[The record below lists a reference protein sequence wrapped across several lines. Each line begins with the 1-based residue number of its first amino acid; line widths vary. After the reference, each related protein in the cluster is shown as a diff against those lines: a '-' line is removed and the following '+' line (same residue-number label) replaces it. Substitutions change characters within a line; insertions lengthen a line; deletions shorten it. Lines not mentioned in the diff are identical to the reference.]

1 VDQLVQVVGALL
13 ILAGFTLAQLGR
25 LDTRAYSYLLVNLV
39 GAAILTV
46 LAWHERQW
54 GFLLLEAVW
63 TLVAAGGIVARAR
76 ADLRAGRAPLESSRR

>member
-1 VDQLVQVVGALL
+1 VDQLVQVAGALL
-13 ILAGFTLAQLGR
+13 ILAGFTFAQLGV
-25 LDTRAYSYLLVNLV
+25 LETRAYSYLLVNLV

-63 TLVAAGGIVARAR
+63 TLVAAGGLVARFR
-76 ADLRAGRAPLESSRR
+76 ADLRAGGAPLEGRGR